1 LSPDSHHTAS
11 RRRFKIIGTIASCA
25 LFAISVGVLIYLIRE
40 LDAAEIKAA
49 FAATSRRQ
57 MALAVLFTAISYLIL
72 TGYDALGFKQL
83 GYKVGYG
90 ITALGSYTSYAVSF
104 TLGFPLITAGTVRY
118 WIYSSIGIGAKTIA
132 SLTLIAGVTF
142 WLGMASVLGVCLLWR
157 PMEIADLNRL
167 PVSINQLIGFGVL
180 AGVIAYLVWVSV
192 KPRSLTFQGW
202 SLRLPNFK
210 ISLAQMAL
218 GALDVCAA
226 GAVLFILLPQG
237 YGISYG
243 TFIAAYVFAC
253 ILGIA
258 SHAPGGIGVFE
269 ATILLALPGIPKE
282 QLLGALL
289 LFRVCYYVIPF
300 VIALLLLAG
309 REILMRSRLLRTDM
323 ATSDMATS
331 DMATSDPKAGDG
343 TVRGPDV

>member
-1 LSPDSHHTAS
+1 MSPDPQLVSAK
-11 RRRFKIIGTIASCA
+11 RKFKYLGAIASFV
-25 LFAISVGVLIYLIRE
+25 LFAISVGVLIYLIKE
-40 LDAAEIKAA
+40 LDANEIKAA

-57 MALAVLFTAISYLIL
+57 LALAIVFTGLSYLLL
-72 TGYDALGFKQL
+72 TGYDALGFRQL
-83 GYKVGYG
+83 GYKVAYR

-118 WIYSSIGIGAKTIA
+118 WIYSSIGIGAKSIA

-142 WLGMASVLGVCLLWR
+142 WLGMASVLGFCLVWR
-157 PMEIADLNRL
+157 PAEIADLNRL
-167 PVSINQLIGFGVL
+167 PVAMNQLLGAVTL
-180 AGVIAYLVWVSV
+180 LGVIGYLVWVSA

-202 SLRLPNFK
+202 ALRLPNFK
-210 ISLAQMAL
+210 VSLAQMAL

-269 ATILLALPGIPKE
+269 ATILLALPDIPKE
-282 QLLGALL
+282 QLLGSLL
-289 LFRVCYYVIPF
+289 IFRVSYYVIPF
-300 VIALLLLAG
+300 IIALLLLAG
-309 REILMRSRLLRTDM
+309 REILMRSRILKTDM
-323 ATSDMATS
+323 AQSELS
-331 DMATSDPKAGDG
+331 SPKTAG
-343 TVRGPDV
+343 RNPDA